1 MIRYEAISQV
11 PQAAISPFRPRL
23 RRISQKVLNVTHWL
37 RFRAFCSSSLS
48 LFKKRNFVSVGLMKP
63 LRVFILFLLMLPY
76 LGGCGRPSDSPEDF
90 DQKIKKAQKAL
101 EKNYNN
107 PKTHTYLGLLY
118 EKRGLNTQAEK
129 HYRIAIELEPKFS
142 EAMINLG
149 NLYFKEKDYPGAIQT
164 FQMAAELNPGDGKA
178 NYLLATV
185 YKEAKQYR
193 EALER
198 YAKVLEVDPNNLLAQ
213 NFMGVIHYELKEF
226 EKAEEA
232 FKKTLVLDPNFAD
245 AYGNLGILYDFN
257 FHDKTK
263 AVEYYERFLNLKKEG
278 ENVTLI
284 QELLAKAKQELAQ
297 ALPVVETLPPVTQ
310 QPVPETPAPVYQL
323 EEAKKLIEAK
333 NYGDAK
339 TVLNNYIQQ
348 HPGDLEARKEQA
360 LLVVKTGSTDEG
372 IQALKEVIRASPES
386 GELWYEL
393 AFLYD
398 RKEDPEARHAFE
410 EALRLAPEDTRSG
423 DATQKLE
430 SIKARTA
437 PVFVEPVTVPPKTV
451 VTPTK
456 TPPPQTL
463 PPVTTAP
470 PPKTVKPVIP
480 PPKTVAPVK
489 VTADGKKQSSVY
501 FNSGVSYQ
509 AKGQSSKAVSEYEKA
524 IQINP
529 YNIKAHY
536 NLGILYKQQ
545 AKYEKSIQE
554 YRQVVKLDP
563 YFGKAHYNLGVI
575 LKTLGRNQ
583 EALMEFKRT
592 VQIDPGFADAHL
604 GLGMIYSQSKKDRA
618 QAVYHY
624 KRYLQLVPSGPTSS
638 KIRSWLISIGERP

>member
-1 MIRYEAISQV
+1 MIRY
-11 PQAAISPFRPRL
+11 
-23 RRISQKVLNVTHWL
+23 VLI
-37 RFRAFCSSSLS
+37 F
-48 LFKKRNFVSVGLMKP
+48 
-63 LRVFILFLLMLPY
+63 FLLILPY
-76 LGGCGRPSDSPEDF
+76 LGGCGKPADSPEDF
-90 DQKIKKAQKAL
+90 EQKIKKAQKAL

-198 YAKVLEVDPNNLLAQ
+198 YAKVLEVEPNNLLAQ

-226 EKAEEA
+226 DKAEEA

-263 AVEYYERFLNLKKEG
+263 AVEYYEKFLDLKKEG

-284 QELLAKAKQELAQ
+284 QELLGKAKHELSQ
-297 ALPVVETLPPVTQ
+297 ALPVVQTLPPVTQ

-323 EEAKKLIEAK
+323 EEAQKLIEAK
-333 NYGDAK
+333 NYGEAK
-339 TVLNNYIQQ
+339 IVLNNYIQQ
-348 HPGDLEARKEQA
+348 HPGDIEARKEQA
-360 LLVVKTGSTDEG
+360 LLIVKMDSPDAG
-372 IQALKEVIRASPES
+372 IQALKEVIRATPDS

-393 AFLYD
+393 AYLYD
-398 RKEDPEARHAFE
+398 RKADPEARHAFE
-410 EALRLAPEDTRSG
+410 EALRLEPGDMRSV
-423 DATQKLE
+423 DAAQRLE
-430 SIKARTA
+430 AIKAKAA
-437 PVFVEPVTVPPKTV
+437 PVFVEPATVPPKTV
-451 VTPTK
+451 MIQTK

-463 PPVTTAP
+463 PPVTTE

-480 PPKTVAPVK
+480 PPKTAAPVK
-489 VTADGKKQSSVY
+489 VTPDGKKQSSVH
-501 FNSGVSYQ
+501 FNAGVSSQ
-509 AKGQSSKAVSEYEKA
+509 AKGQNSKAVLEYEKA
-524 IQINP
+524 IQLNP

-545 AKYEKSIQE
+545 AKYEKAIQS

-575 LKTLGRNQ
+575 LKSLGRNQ
-583 EALMEFKRT
+583 EALMEFKKT
-592 VQIDPGFADAHL
+592 VQIDPAFADAHL
-604 GLGMIYSQSKKDRA
+604 GLGMIYSQSPKDRPL
-618 QAVYHY
+618 AVFHY
-624 KRYLQLVPSGPTSS
+624 KKYLRLIPSGSTSS
-638 KIRSWLISIGERP
+638 KIRNWLISIGEKP